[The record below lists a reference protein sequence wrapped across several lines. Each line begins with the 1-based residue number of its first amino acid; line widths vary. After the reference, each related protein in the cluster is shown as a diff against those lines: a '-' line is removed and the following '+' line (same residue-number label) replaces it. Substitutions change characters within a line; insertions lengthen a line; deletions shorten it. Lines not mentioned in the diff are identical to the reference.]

1 MQDISYLY
9 YYYYCKFSAFKFLP
23 HFQYTDTIIDNFPS
37 TYTFQIDAILLGTE
51 RIGHG
56 YALIKHPSAMEF
68 IKRQG
73 IAVEVNPIS
82 NQVLRLVADT
92 RNHPAAVL
100 FSDNYP
106 VVISSDDPSFWEAK
120 PLSHDFFV
128 AFLGIANSRQD
139 IRFLKQLAINSI
151 KYSAMTDEEKD
162 VAMDKWQ
169 VAWDQFV
176 DLAVAKLAA

>member
-1 MQDISYLY
+1 M
-9 YYYYCKFSAFKFLP
+9 
-23 HFQYTDTIIDNFPS
+23 
-37 TYTFQIDAILLGTE
+37 
-51 RIGHG
+51 
-56 YALIKHPSAMEF
+56 
-68 IKRQG
+68 
-73 IAVEVNPIS
+73 NPIS
-82 NQVLRLVADT
+82 NNVLRLVSDT
-92 RNHPAAVL
+92 RNHPAATL

-106 VVISSDDPSFWEAK
+106 VVVSSDDPSFWEAK

>member
-1 MQDISYLY
+1 MPLLS
-9 YYYYCKFSAFKFLP
+9 
-23 HFQYTDTIIDNFPS
+23 PS
-37 TYTFQIDAILLGTE
+37 QIDAILLGTQ

-56 YALIKHPSAMEF
+56 YALIKHPSALEF
-68 IKRQG
+68 VKRQG

-120 PLSHDFFV
+120 PLSHDFYV

-139 IRFLKQLAINSI
+139 LRCLKQLAINSI
-151 KYSAMTDEEKD
+151 KYSAMPVKEKED
-162 VAMDKWQ
+162 AMVKWQ
-169 VAWDQFV
+169 VAWDRFV
-176 DLAVAKLAA
+176 DKALQQLGNDV

>member
-1 MQDISYLY
+1 ML
-9 YYYYCKFSAFKFLP
+9 
-23 HFQYTDTIIDNFPS
+23 
-37 TYTFQIDAILLGTE
+37 
-51 RIGHG
+51 
-56 YALIKHPSAMEF
+56 
-68 IKRQG
+68 KRND
-73 IAVEVNPIS
+73 IAVEVQPIS
-82 NQVLRLVADT
+82 SQVLRLVADP

-176 DLAVAKLAA
+176 DLAVAKLGA